1 MVCAVYIGFKE
12 REVVGEQ
19 TEIMYDIYDILKK
32 HIEKGLDNGTLKVD
46 SPEFAI
52 LYHYM
57 AEIQDEF
64 FIVGEQK

>member
-1 MVCAVYIGFKE
+1 M
-12 REVVGEQ
+12 GEQ